1 MAQGMKTAAISDGWL
16 GVGGVVALGRVRV
29 SPKVPLPWP
38 HGEKNCVLQ
47 SGQL

>member
-1 MAQGMKTAAISDGWL
+1 MKTAPISDGWL
-16 GVGGVVALGRVRV
+16 GVVAVVVLCPIRV